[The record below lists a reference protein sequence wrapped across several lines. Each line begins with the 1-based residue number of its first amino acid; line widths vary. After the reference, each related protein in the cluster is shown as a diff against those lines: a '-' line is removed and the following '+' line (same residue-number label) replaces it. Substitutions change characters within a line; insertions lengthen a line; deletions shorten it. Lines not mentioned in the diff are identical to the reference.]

1 MFRQGPRL
9 MEHDF
14 VTTLSLILEEEE
26 YTSTGIEIL

>member
-1 MFRQGPRL
+1 MFGQGPTL

-14 VTTLSLILEEEE
+14 VTTLSLILEEE